1 MNLATLALAW
11 KYLSPELLGEIR
23 GTSYRQVQ
31 TIVSRFNP
39 MIKHRDLTRPVA
51 VRKPVEAAS
60 ERQTV
65 GAPLKGSI
73 GLSLAADEQS
83 GLELGE
89 NSLRRGGKNLTA
101 VEDLTP
107 ETKMETAKMHQV
119 NCLVDDE
126 VMQLIN
132 RCKELMSGKFPAG
145 IDYNTLMQ
153 ELAIEWLKKHDPVQ
167 RAERRE
173 NREMKSTT
181 KVQESGETSRHIPP
195 ATRDKVYNRDKGRC
209 TYVGSDAKRCNSS
222 WDLEIHHDVTA
233 FAHGGE
239 HSITNLRLLCAA
251 HNKLEAERVFGRRH
265 IDKFCK
271 KQE

>member
-73 GLSLAADEQS
+73 GLSLATEHEDS
-83 GLELGE
+83 PKLGE
-89 NSLRRGGKNLTA
+89 ISLRRGGKNLTSNSG
-101 VEDLTP
+101 EP
-107 ETKMETAKMHQV
+107 EIETVKMHQV

-126 VMQLIN
+126 VMEMLN
-132 RCKELMSGKFPAG
+132 RCKELMSGKFPTG

-153 ELAIEWLKKHDPVQ
+153 ELALEWLKKHDPVQ
-167 RAERRE
+167 CAERRDK
-173 NREMKSTT
+173 RKQKSTQKT
-181 KVQESGETSRHIPP
+181 QEPGETSRYISP
-195 ATRDKVYNRDKGRC
+195 ATRDAVYNRDKGRC
-209 TYVGSDAKRCNSS
+209 TYIGSDGKWCDST
-222 WDLEIHHDVTA
+222 WDLEIHHDETP
-233 FAHGGE
+233 FALGGG
-239 HSITNLRLLCAA
+239 HNINNLRLLCAA
-251 HNKLEAERVFGRRH
+251 HNRLEAEQLFGNDH
-265 IDKFCK
+265 MKKFVK
-271 KQE
+271 KRE